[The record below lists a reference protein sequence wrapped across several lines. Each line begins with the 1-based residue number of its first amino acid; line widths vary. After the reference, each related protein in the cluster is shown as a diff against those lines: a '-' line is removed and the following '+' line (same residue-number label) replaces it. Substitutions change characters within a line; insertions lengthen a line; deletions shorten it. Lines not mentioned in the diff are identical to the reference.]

1 MESILSSIPG
11 VVVYIDDV
19 LVTGEEHLSALEE
32 VLRRIVES
40 GLRLRKDKCRFLAPS
55 VVYLGHQIDSEGL
68 HPVAENVKAVQEAP
82 APKNVSELKSYLELL
97 TYYSRFLPNLSSE
110 LAPLYKLLKHN
121 KPWHWTSRQKKTFER
136 SEQLLLSSQLLVHF
150 DPNLVVHL
158 ACDASSHGIGA
169 VLSHKMPDGSEKL
182 GFVSHTLTDA
192 EKKYSQ
198 IEKEGLARVY
208 GVTRFHSY
216 LSGHHF
222 KLQSIY

>member
-121 KPWHWTSRQKKTFER
+121 KPWHWTSRQKKAFER
-136 SEQLLLSSQLLVHF
+136 SKEYTAVIA
-150 DPNLVVHL
+150 VV
-158 ACDASSHGIGA
+158 G
-169 VLSHKMPDGSEKL
+169 P
-182 GFVSHTLTDA
+182 F
-192 EKKYSQ
+192 
-198 IEKEGLARVY
+198 
-208 GVTRFHSY
+208 
-216 LSGHHF
+216 
-222 KLQSIY
+222 